1 MLKLSMLETVVLLNI
16 FIFLCYFL
24 FSTVL
29 SKIFYIKDT
38 YMTYSP
44 QDKKIA
50 EIIKIIP
57 FKSLGTLG
65 S

>member
-1 MLKLSMLETVVLLNI
+1 MHVI
-16 FIFLCYFL
+16 IL

-29 SKIFYIKDT
+29 SKIFYIKMIT
-38 YMTYSP
+38 FSP

-50 EIIKIIP
+50 EIIKITP

>member
-1 MLKLSMLETVVLLNI
+1 MHVI
-16 FIFLCYFL
+16 FL

-29 SKIFYIKDT
+29 LSKLFYIKMFT
-38 YMTYSP
+38 FSP
-44 QDKKIA
+44 QEKKIA
-50 EIIKIIP
+50 EIIKITP

>member
-1 MLKLSMLETVVLLNI
+1 MHVVFYL
-16 FIFLCYFL
+16 
-24 FSTVL
+24 VL
-29 SKIFYIKDT
+29 SWVRYFTQKIF
-38 YMTYSP
+38 TYSQ

-50 EIIKIIP
+50 EIIEITP